1 MIQIHSFK
9 EEEKERSEGRPQL
22 GGLWKVSNFWWPLKG
37 SNAWWPLKS
46 FNVWWSLK
54 GSNVWWPLEGEG
66 EASFSPF
73 FISPLTNFI

>member
-1 MIQIHSFK
+1 
-9 EEEKERSEGRPQL
+9 
-22 GGLWKVSNFWWPLKG
+22 
-37 SNAWWPLKS
+37 
-46 FNVWWSLK
+46 LK